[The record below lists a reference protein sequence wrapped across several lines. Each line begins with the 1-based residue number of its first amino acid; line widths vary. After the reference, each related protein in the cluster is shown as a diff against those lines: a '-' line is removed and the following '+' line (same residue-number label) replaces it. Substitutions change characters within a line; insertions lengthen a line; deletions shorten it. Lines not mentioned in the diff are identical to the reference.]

1 MLLLCLFSIGYLMC
15 IFEDKLDET
24 TLEKLQDF
32 EFAVSRWLEKKLV
45 YVGNIYFFVYLI
57 THGCQIKFSDGDGD
71 TKKFFY
77 RTSKT
82 RELDNLLGD
91 IYHKILGM

>member
-1 MLLLCLFSIGYLMC
+1 MFG
-15 IFEDKLDET
+15 
-24 TLEKLQDF
+24 
-32 EFAVSRWLEKKLV
+32 KKKVV
-45 YVGNIYFFVYLI
+45 YVGNIHILVYLV
-57 THGCQIKFSDGDGD
+57 THGCHIKFSDGDGD